1 MKCTFVKLVGAV
13 YIIVASSAGYCDA
26 DPPDVLQSFRFIP
39 ARSTVHVTGGFAG
52 LDWPLHVRGT
62 FDFVTGFDQP
72 SVLTL
77 VPYAKFENVEGK
89 LFNPLSTAPIDMPG
103 WDLDDTLNLSGLAG
117 RRQSTNQYFFK
128 GLEGQGQPIELK
140 VATRGRLMQITG
152 ASQPGCCDFFKYE
165 VKALAVRGP
174 YADFDLSGS
183 IDTSDLN
190 VLVANIG
197 MRSGATFAQGD
208 ADADADIDG
217 NDFLVW
223 QRQVGAA
230 TSLAEFDGLGQ

>member
-1 MKCTFVKLVGAV
+1 
-13 YIIVASSAGYCDA
+13 
-26 DPPDVLQSFRFIP
+26 
-39 ARSTVHVTGGFAG
+39 
-52 LDWPLHVRGT
+52 
-62 FDFVTGFDQP
+62 
-72 SVLTL
+72 
-77 VPYAKFENVEGK
+77 
-89 LFNPLSTAPIDMPG
+89 
-103 WDLDDTLNLSGLAG
+103 
-117 RRQSTNQYFFK
+117 
-128 GLEGQGQPIELK
+128 
-140 VATRGRLMQITG
+140 MQITG

-208 ADADADIDG
+208 ADDDADIDG

-230 TSLAEFDGLGQ
+230 TSLAEFDGLGQEFGTVPEPGAAVLVLCALMPSVFGRVR